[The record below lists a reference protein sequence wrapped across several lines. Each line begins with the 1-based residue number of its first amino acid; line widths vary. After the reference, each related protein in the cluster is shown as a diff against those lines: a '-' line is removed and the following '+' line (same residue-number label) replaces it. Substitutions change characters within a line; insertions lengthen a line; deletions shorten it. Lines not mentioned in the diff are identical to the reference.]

1 MSRLRCCAAAVL
13 TACAMILSGCLAD
26 ELMPLEITTET
37 SIGDT
42 ESLETLPVYELDTE
56 TEAPPVSTQVE
67 TTEDIEETV
76 PIDTTSTT
84 ETTHI
89 PETTSEP
96 ETTAV
101 PETTL
106 APETTA
112 APETTTAINQ
122 EQTVYWVKNG
132 EVWHISINCP
142 SLARSKNILSGSLDD
157 AMAAGK
163 ERACKR
169 CG

>member
-26 ELMPLEITTET
+26 EPMPLEITTET
-37 SIGDT
+37 GTEDS
-42 ESLETLPVYELDTE
+42 ESLETLPVYELDTD
-56 TEAPPVSTQVE
+56 TEAPQANNQVE
-67 TTEDIEETV
+67 TTSEIEETV
-76 PIDTTSTT
+76 PDDTTTIT
-84 ETTHI
+84 ETANI
-89 PETTSEP
+89 S
-96 ETTAV
+96 
-101 PETTL
+101 
-106 APETTA
+106 ETTA
-112 APETTTAINQ
+112 APETTAAINQ